1 MSFARIQQIDTKNF
15 FLLLD
20 FLRVEVYLLY
30 EVYHIRTLYQ
40 PQRTII
46 TDKNHKTMKRI
57 YRNDMSQSQ
66 KDKLSL
72 ANQGKTLSQSTKDK
86 ISQALAKYW
95 NSLPYKP
102 LTLLTGDTS
111 TGR

>member
-1 MSFARIQQIDTKNF
+1 
-15 FLLLD
+15 
-20 FLRVEVYLLY
+20 
-30 EVYHIRTLYQ
+30 
-40 PQRTII
+40 
-46 TDKNHKTMKRI
+46 
-57 YRNDMSQSQ
+57 MSQSQ

-111 TGR
+111 TGSTYLDGADEETDE